1 MLRLQCSGTHAPKA
15 EGVQLVCDQTKHALA
30 VALGGVAAVA
40 VAPAQDLELVVQVAH
55 GVSLF
60 W

>member
-1 MLRLQCSGTHAPKA
+1 VSERRFKRAAPI
-15 EGVQLVCDQTKHALA
+15 GDQGEHALA

-40 VAPAQDLELVVQVAH
+40 VAPAQLFELVVQVAH
-55 GVSLF
+55 GVSSL